1 MIPLYKKN
9 INIRKARNIMST
21 NIFLKG
27 SAFMA
32 VLRYPA
38 RVQWKVTSEC
48 NHDCIHC
55 YNYWRKDK
63 EKASSLSKNF
73 STDYYLSL
81 AQKIIEQK
89 PVIVTVTG
97 GEPLL
102 VFEKIKP
109 AVEKLLSAGIKV
121 TFNTNAALLTSD
133 IIKFFEENDITLFIS
148 FPCGV
153 KDICD
158 TITNQANSFDRIVS
172 KLDLLKNS
180 KIKFT
185 TNIVVTTLNLP
196 CLKDAVSFL
205 KTRYISITRA
215 AKPANSDE
223 TFDVFLLNRDGL
235 AQLQTISVA
244 LCKGFNI
251 HVATSC
257 PYTPCSIISQEV
269 YNLLG
274 EKNICTAG
282 KTTYAIDIDGNVKAC
297 LRDSHMYG
305 NIFNE
310 DFGTIWER
318 IHILRDDTFLPPKC
332 KECNKLNECL
342 GGCRVSAF
350 TMTGSMN
357 GIDDVSNFDNIPIK
371 FERPSK
377 VHSFANSDLFM
388 FNQDAVFVFDKDTI
402 RVSVDR
408 KYAFLTQKLYSFLKN
423 SPCFSFEDF
432 LNFFKVDTSLGNN
445 VIGTLLASNIVIN
458 A

>member
-1 MIPLYKKN
+1 MLTL
-9 INIRKARNIMST
+9 INI
-21 NIFLKG
+21 LKG
-27 SAFMA
+27 CATMA

-38 RVQWKVTSEC
+38 RVQWEVTSEC

-63 EKASSLSKNF
+63 EQASAFNKNF
-73 STDYYLSL
+73 SADYYLSL

-89 PVIVTVTG
+89 PVIVTITG

-109 AVEKLLSAGIKV
+109 AVELLLSAGIKV
-121 TFNTNAALLTSD
+121 TFNTNATLLTPD
-133 IIKFFEENDITLFIS
+133 IIKFLEGNDITLFIS
-148 FPCGV
+148 FPCGI
-153 KDICD
+153 KDVCD
-158 TITNQANSFDRIVS
+158 NITNRVNSFERIVE

-180 KIKFT
+180 SVKFT
-185 TNIVVTTLNLP
+185 TNIVVTSLNLP
-196 CLKDAVSFL
+196 YLKDTVSFL
-205 KTRYISITRA
+205 KTRYNIKNVSITRA
-215 AKPANSDE
+215 AKPANSNE
-223 TFDVFLLNRDGL
+223 TFDVFLLNREGL
-235 AQLQTISVA
+235 AQLQSISVA
-244 LCKGFNI
+244 LCKEFGI

-269 YNLLG
+269 YNLFG

-297 LRDSHMYG
+297 PRDSHMYG

-310 DFGTIWER
+310 DFTTIWER
-318 IHILRDDTFLPPKC
+318 IHVWRDDTFLPPKC

-371 FERPSK
+371 FKRPSK
-377 VHSFANSDLFM
+377 VHSFDNSDLFEI
-388 FNQDAVFVFDKDTI
+388 NQNAVFVFDKDTI
-402 RVSVDR
+402 RVSIDR
-408 KYAFLTQKLYSFLKN
+408 KYAFLTQKLYNFLN
-423 SPCFSFEDF
+423 DYSCFSYKDF
-432 LNFFKVDTSLGNN
+432 IDFFKVDSLLGNN
-445 VIGTLLASNIVIN
+445 VIGTLLASNIIIKK
-458 A
+458 

>member
-1 MIPLYKKN
+1 
-9 INIRKARNIMST
+9 
-21 NIFLKG
+21 
-27 SAFMA
+27 MA

-38 RVQWKVTSEC
+38 RVQWEVNSEC

-63 EKASSLSKNF
+63 EKASSMSKNF
-73 STDYYLSL
+73 SKEYYVDL

-89 PVIVTVTG
+89 PVIVTITG

-121 TFNTNAALLTSD
+121 TFNTNATLLTSD
-133 IIKFFEENDITLFIS
+133 VLEFFEKNDITLFIS

-153 KDICD
+153 GKVCD
-158 TITNQANSFDRIVS
+158 AITNRVNSFEKIIS
-172 KLDLLKNS
+172 KLDLLKDS
-180 KIKFT
+180 KVKFT
-185 TNIVVTTLNLP
+185 INIVVTNLNLP
-196 CLKDAVSFL
+196 YVRDTVLFL
-205 KTRYISITRA
+205 KTRYNIKNVSITRA

-223 TFDVFLLNRDGL
+223 TFDTFLLDRKGL

-244 LCKGFNI
+244 LCKEFNI

-269 YNLLG
+269 YDLFG

-282 KTTYAIDIDGNVKAC
+282 KTTYAVDVDGNVKAC
-297 LRDSHMYG
+297 PRDSHMYG
-305 NIFNE
+305 NIFND
-310 DFGTIWER
+310 DFDAIWER
-318 IHILRDDTFLPPKC
+318 IHVWRDGTFLPPKC

-357 GIDDVSNFDNIPIK
+357 GIDDVSNFDSIPIK
-371 FERPSK
+371 FERSITTR
-377 VHSFANSDLFM
+377 SFTNSELFEV
-388 FNQDAVFVFDKDTI
+388 NQTAIFVFDKETV
-402 RVSVDR
+402 RVSVGR
-408 KYAFLTQKLYSFLKN
+408 KYVFLTQKLYDFLREFHH
-423 SPCFSFEDF
+423 FSFEEF
-432 LNFFKVDTSLGNN
+432 LDFFKVDASLGSN
-445 VIGTLLASNIVIN
+445 VIGTLLASDIVIKT
-458 A
+458 

>member
-1 MIPLYKKN
+1 ML
-9 INIRKARNIMST
+9 T
-21 NIFLKG
+21 NKFLKG
-27 SAFMA
+27 SAIMA

-38 RVQWKVTSEC
+38 RVQWEVTSEC

-63 EKASSLSKNF
+63 EKASSLSKNL
-73 STDYYLSL
+73 SVNYYLNL

-109 AVEKLLSAGIKV
+109 AVEKLLAAGIKV
-121 TFNTNAALLTSD
+121 TFNTNATLLTTE

-153 KDICD
+153 KNICD
-158 TITNQANSFDRIVS
+158 TITNRADSFNKIVS

-180 KIKFT
+180 KIKYT
-185 TNIVVTTLNLP
+185 INIVVTTLNLP
-196 CLKDAVSFL
+196 YIKDTVSFL
-205 KTRYISITRA
+205 KTRYDIKNISITRA

-223 TFDVFLLNRDGL
+223 TFDAFLLNQDDM
-235 AQLQTISVA
+235 AKLQTISVA
-244 LCKGFNI
+244 LCKEFNI

-269 YNLLG
+269 YNLFG

-297 LRDSHMYG
+297 PRDSHMYG
-305 NIFNE
+305 NILKE
-310 DFGTIWER
+310 DFDTIWER
-318 IHILRDDTFLPPKC
+318 IHVWRDETFLPPKC

-342 GGCRVSAF
+342 GGCRVSAY

-371 FERPSK
+371 FERPTK
-377 VHSFANSDLFM
+377 LHSFTNLDLFTV
-388 FNQDAVFVFDKDTI
+388 NPNATFVIDKDTI

-423 SPCFSFEDF
+423 FNQFSFESF
-432 LNFFKVDTSLGNN
+432 VNFFNVDASLGCN
-445 VIGTLLASNIVIN
+445 VIGTLLASNIITKS
-458 A
+458 